1 MVTPEREKL
10 EKIHHRDTESTE
22 KEMEKDRKEHRELW
36 WNVCLRVCQSNF
48 A

>member
-22 KEMEKDRKEHRELW
+22 KDIKEHRELW